1 MAASDESV
9 VKVYQYGKK
18 YSEPLTLTVS
28 MHIPLINGKDV
39 IFSWRKDQ
47 QSLDQNILQN
57 FLVEK
62 SNVQL
67 RTNQQADLEL
77 LTMEGEDG

>member
-1 MAASDESV
+1 M
-9 VKVYQYGKK
+9 KVWSKYINMGKK

-57 FLVEK
+57 FLDEK